1 MTPHKGFAKLELQ
14 FDKAITSTRMP
25 GTSEED
31 LVLQLKRNQTQNEPD
46 TKTEPD
52 TKMPCCSTL
61 RPVVLPSQCREIA
74 RKRASVRASERERE
88 TLSKRER
95 ERERERNSSSQE
107 TEIRNC
113 TLHRPPVSSQC
124 RLEEREESE
133 RGREQGRESEHTL
146 GMKTVELQQADDA
159 SQRLCQT

>member
-14 FDKAITSTRMP
+14 CHKAITSTRMP

-52 TKMPCCSTL
+52 TKMPCCSTR
-61 RPVVLPSQCREIA
+61 RPVVLQCREIA

-88 TLSKRER
+88 TLSKR

-133 RGREQGRESEHTL
+133 RARERGRESEHTL

>member
-14 FDKAITSTRMP
+14 CHKAITSTRMP

-74 RKRASVRASERERE
+74 RKRASGREREKERERDLE
-88 TLSKRER
+88 QERKRKRKKQFFSGDRNSKLHPSQTSSIFAVQTGREKRKRERKRARER
-95 ERERERNSSSQE
+95 ERAHTRNENSRTS
-107 TEIRNC
+107 T
-113 TLHRPPVSSQC
+113 
-124 RLEEREESE
+124 
-133 RGREQGRESEHTL
+133 G
-146 GMKTVELQQADDA
+146 
-159 SQRLCQT
+159 

>member
-14 FDKAITSTRMP
+14 CHKAITSTRMP

-52 TKMPCCSTL
+52 TKMPCCSTR
-61 RPVVLPSQCREIA
+61 RPVVLQCREIA

-95 ERERERNSSSQE
+95 ERERNSSSQE

-113 TLHRPPVSSQC
+113 TLHRPPVSSAVQT
-124 RLEEREESE
+124 
-133 RGREQGRESEHTL
+133 GRERRKRESEGARERERAHTRNENSRTET
-146 GMKTVELQQADDA
+146 G
-159 SQRLCQT
+159 